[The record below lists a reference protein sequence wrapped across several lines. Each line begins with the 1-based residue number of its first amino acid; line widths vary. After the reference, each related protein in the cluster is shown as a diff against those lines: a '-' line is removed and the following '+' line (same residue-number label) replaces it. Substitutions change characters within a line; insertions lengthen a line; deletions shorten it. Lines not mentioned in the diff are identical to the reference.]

1 MGLDIKYKQTVS
13 YMAGKGI
20 AFIPEKPDHVNCKYR
35 IMESGTS
42 IFVKRDG
49 YKINTCDEDYTRL
62 TGELGLDSYINYSNK
77 KNMTVDKVRPHSFE
91 IDDSMFEKVVEVLL
105 KNPRNYNPVPA
116 TAFENNEAIRKTV
129 AETVKPKVKTEI
141 KQESVQ
147 TKPVIERQIP
157 VVLAHDADLKDE
169 LLAIKNYLK
178 VNNIVDIDGNVTK
191 VHMRENG
198 KFFSFAEHIRGMV
211 YSMLSAQTV
220 WTNIERNMAN
230 IDALFNNFDPEFI
243 LSHDYTYFYDGLGR
257 FGARGRLTNG
267 QLKELH
273 HNIGIMQSIIKQ
285 YGSMDAFVDSRP
297 VYEIIDKLANPASRY
312 KLKMMGEPLVC
323 EYLRN
328 VGVDCFK
335 PDVHLKRLLGR
346 DRLRACASSDPSFS
360 DLYSIMIKLKKE
372 TGLKM
377 AQIDYLLW
385 AFCAT
390 GLGEVCTANPNCN
403 VCPVRSKCHFASDGE

>member
-1 MGLDIKYKQTVS
+1 MGLDIKYKQAVS

-20 AFIPEKPDHVNCKYR
+20 DFITEKPDHVNCKYR

-49 YKINTCDEDYTRL
+49 YKINACDEDYTRL

-91 IDDSMFEKVVEVLL
+91 IGDSMFEKVVEVLL

-116 TAFENNEAIRKTV
+116 TAFETNESVTNPV
-129 AETVKPKVKTEI
+129 AETVKPKVNAEI
-141 KQESVQ
+141 KQELVQ
-147 TKPVIERQIP
+147 AKPVIARQIP
-157 VVLAHDADLKDE
+157 VVLAQDADLKDE

-178 VNNIVDIDGNVTK
+178 VNNIVDIDGEVTK

-198 KFFSFAEHIRGMV
+198 KSFSFAEHIRGMV

-220 WTNIERNMAN
+220 WANIERHMEN
-230 IDALFNNFDPEFI
+230 IDALFNNFEPEFI
-243 LSHDYTYFYDGLGR
+243 LAHDYTYFYDGLGR

-346 DRLRACASSDPSFS
+346 DRLKACASADPSF
-360 DLYSIMIKLKKE
+360 
-372 TGLKM
+372 
-377 AQIDYLLW
+377 
-385 AFCAT
+385 
-390 GLGEVCTANPNCN
+390 
-403 VCPVRSKCHFASDGE
+403 